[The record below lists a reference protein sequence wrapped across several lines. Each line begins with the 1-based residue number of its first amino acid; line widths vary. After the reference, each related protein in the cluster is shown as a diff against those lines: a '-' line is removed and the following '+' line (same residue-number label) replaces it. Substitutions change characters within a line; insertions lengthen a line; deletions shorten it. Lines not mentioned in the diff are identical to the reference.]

1 MALTPE
7 QEWTL
12 VGCGLIAHADE
23 ILDIGE
29 WDEVLRYVGSTLSEA
44 DQQVWMEILSEPGSA
59 GAALRRARAAARR
72 GRGGAAAPLLADG
85 AGGRHRHGHRGDA
98 CTTASLA
105 RSAMDLEQVARWREM
120 WTRQAHARAE
130 LTVSLAAMFVN
141 LDGHL
146 DFHEAIHFD
155 NLLERLPIP
164 VGRRVELSELLHTP
178 PTFDDLVERLIDA
191 RPGGAGPR
199 AALAGAA
206 AAREPAR
213 RSRARA
219 VLRAV
224 AAGARQSPGEVER
237 LLDHDANNQ

>member
-29 WDEVLRYVGSTLSEA
+29 WDEVLRYVGATLSEA
-44 DQQVWMEILSEPGSA
+44 DQQVWMEILSNQEQLEQRFGSLSPLPSEQ
-59 GAALRRARAAARR
+59 GEELLRRCWQMA
-72 GRGGAAAPLLADG
+72 LADG
-85 AGGRHRHGHRGDA
+85 TGSDIEATVHDRI
-98 CTTASLA
+98 A
-105 RSAMDLEQVARWREM
+105 RKLGIDLEHTARMREA
-120 WTRQAHARAE
+120 WTIQAHARAE

-178 PTFDDLVERLIDA
+178 PTFDALVDRLLALDTGERM
-191 RPGGAGPR
+191 R
-199 AALAGAA
+199 ALHSLV
-206 AAREPAR
+206 PL
-213 RSRARA
+213 
-219 VLRAV
+219 LRASRRGGRERELFFQLSRKV
-224 AAGARQSPGEVER
+224 LGPQGEQ
-237 LLDHDANNQ
+237 LLTE

>member
-1 MALTPE
+1 MALTSE

-29 WDEVLRYVGSTLSEA
+29 WDEVLRYVGATLSEP
-44 DQQVWMEILSEPGSA
+44 DQQVWMEILSNQDQLEQRFTALAPLAPEQGEEL
-59 GAALRRARAAARR
+59 LRRCWQMA
-72 GRGGAAAPLLADG
+72 LADG
-85 AGGRHRHGHRGDA
+85 TGSDIEATVHDRI
-98 CTTASLA
+98 A
-105 RSAMDLEQVARWREM
+105 RRLGIDLDHVARMRET
-120 WTRQAHARAE
+120 WTLQAHARAE

-178 PTFDDLVERLIDA
+178 PTFDALVERLLTLDTA
-191 RPGGAGPR
+191 ERMR
-199 AALAGAA
+199 ALHSLV
-206 AAREPAR
+206 PL
-213 RSRARA
+213 
-219 VLRAV
+219 LRASRRGGRERELFFQLSRRV
-224 AAGARQSPGEVER
+224 LGPQGEVEK
-237 LLDHDANNQ
+237 LLDNDGH

>member
-29 WDEVLRYVGSTLSEA
+29 WDEVLRYVGATLSEA
-44 DQQVWMEILSEPGSA
+44 DQQVWMEVLSNQEQLEQRFAELVPLPPNQA
-59 GAALRRARAAARR
+59 EELLRRCWQMA
-72 GRGGAAAPLLADG
+72 LADG
-85 AGGRHRHGHRGDA
+85 TGSDIEATVHDRI
-98 CTTASLA
+98 A
-105 RSAMDLEQVARWREM
+105 RRLSFDLDLVARMREA
-120 WTRQAHARAE
+120 WTLQAHARAE

-178 PTFDDLVERLIDA
+178 PTFDALVDRLLALDTGERM
-191 RPGGAGPR
+191 R
-199 AALAGAA
+199 ALHSLV
-206 AAREPAR
+206 PL
-213 RSRARA
+213 
-219 VLRAV
+219 LRASRRGGRERELFFQLSRKV
-224 AAGARQSPGEVER
+224 LGPQGEVER
-237 LLDHDANNQ
+237 LLDNDGGAT

>member
-29 WDEVLRYVGSTLSEA
+29 WDEVLRYVGATLSEV
-44 DQQVWMEILSEPGSA
+44 DQQVWMEILSNQEQLEQRFAELTPLAPTEGEEL
-59 GAALRRARAAARR
+59 LRRCWQMA
-72 GRGGAAAPLLADG
+72 LADG
-85 AGGRHRHGHRGDA
+85 TGSDIEATVHDRI
-98 CTTASLA
+98 A
-105 RSAMDLEQVARWREM
+105 RRLGLDLDLVARMRDA
-120 WTRQAHARAE
+120 WTVQAHARAE

-178 PTFDDLVERLIDA
+178 PTFDALVDRLLALDTGERM
-191 RPGGAGPR
+191 R
-199 AALAGAA
+199 ALHSLV
-206 AAREPAR
+206 PL
-213 RSRARA
+213 
-219 VLRAV
+219 LRASRRGGRERELFFQLSRKV
-224 AAGARQSPGEVER
+224 LGPQEGVER
-237 LLDHDANNQ
+237 LLENDGSAS

>member
-12 VGCGLIAHADE
+12 VGCGLVAHADE

-29 WDEVLRYVGSTLSEA
+29 WDEVLRYVGSTLSEV
-44 DQQVWMEILSEPGSA
+44 DQQVWMEILSNQDQLEQRFGELGPLPDGA
-59 GAALRRARAAARR
+59 GEELLRRCWQMA
-72 GRGGAAAPLLADG
+72 LADG
-85 AGGRHRHGHRGDA
+85 VGTDVEATVHDRI
-98 CTTASLA
+98 A
-105 RSAMDLEQVARWREM
+105 RKIGADLEQVARWRET

-178 PTFDDLVERLIDA
+178 PTLEDLVERLIALD
-191 RPGGAGPR
+191 PGERVR
-199 AALAGAA
+199 ALHSLV
-206 AAREPAR
+206 PL
-213 RSRARA
+213 
-219 VLRAV
+219 LRASRRGGRERELFFELSHRV
-224 AAGARQSPGEVER
+224 LGSQREVER
-237 LLDHDANNQ
+237 LLDVDGSVV

>member
-29 WDEVLRYVGSTLSEA
+29 WDEVLRYVGATLSEA
-44 DQQVWMEILSEPGSA
+44 DQQVWMEILSNQDQLEQRFAELAPLTPGTSEEL
-59 GAALRRARAAARR
+59 LRRCWQMA
-72 GRGGAAAPLLADG
+72 LADG
-85 AGGRHRHGHRGDA
+85 TGSDVEATVHDRI
-98 CTTASLA
+98 A
-105 RSAMDLEQVARWREM
+105 RRLGVDLEHVAKWREV
-120 WTRQAHARAE
+120 WTEQAHARAE

-178 PTFDDLVERLIDA
+178 PTFDALVDRLLELDAGERV
-191 RPGGAGPR
+191 R
-199 AALAGAA
+199 ALHSLV
-206 AAREPAR
+206 PL
-213 RSRARA
+213 
-219 VLRAV
+219 LRASRRGGRERELFFQLSRKV
-224 AAGARQSPGEVER
+224 LGPQGDVER
-237 LLDHDANNQ
+237 LLENDGVP

>member
-29 WDEVLRYVGSTLSEA
+29 WDEVLRYVGATLSEA
-44 DQQVWMEILSEPGSA
+44 DQQVWMEVLSNQDQLEQRFAELVPLPPTQA
-59 GAALRRARAAARR
+59 EELLRRCWQMA
-72 GRGGAAAPLLADG
+72 LADG
-85 AGGRHRHGHRGDA
+85 TGSDIEATVHDRI
-98 CTTASLA
+98 A
-105 RSAMDLEQVARWREM
+105 RRLSFDLDLVARMRET
-120 WTRQAHARAE
+120 WTLQAHARAE

-178 PTFDDLVERLIDA
+178 PTFDALVDRLLALDTGERM
-191 RPGGAGPR
+191 R
-199 AALAGAA
+199 ALHSLV
-206 AAREPAR
+206 PL
-213 RSRARA
+213 
-219 VLRAV
+219 LRASRRGGRERELFFQLSRKV
-224 AAGARQSPGEVER
+224 LGPQGEVER
-237 LLDHDANNQ
+237 LLDNDGSAS

>member
-12 VGCGLIAHADE
+12 VGCGLVAHADE

-29 WDEVLRYVGSTLSEA
+29 WDEVLRYVGSTLSA
-44 DQQVWMEILSEPGSA
+44 VDQQVWMEVLSHQDQLEQRFGQLRPLPDGEA
-59 GAALRRARAAARR
+59 EELLRRCWQMA
-72 GRGGAAAPLLADG
+72 LADG
-85 AGGRHRHGHRGDA
+85 VGTDVEATVHDRIARKAGV
-98 CTTASLA
+98 
-105 RSAMDLEQVARWREM
+105 DLDLVARWRET

-164 VGRRVELSELLHTP
+164 VGRRVELSELLHSP
-178 PTFDDLVERLIDA
+178 PTFDALVERLLTLDTGE
-191 RPGGAGPR
+191 RVR
-199 AALAGAA
+199 ALHSLV
-206 AAREPAR
+206 PL
-213 RSRARA
+213 
-219 VLRAV
+219 LRASRRGGRERELFFELSRRV
-224 AAGARQSPGEVER
+224 LGTQGEVER
-237 LLDHDANNQ
+237 LLDPDAGVT

>member
-29 WDEVLRYVGSTLSEA
+29 WDEVLRYVGATLSEA
-44 DQQVWMEILSEPGSA
+44 DQQVWMEVLSNQEQLEQRFAELVPLPPNQA
-59 GAALRRARAAARR
+59 EELLRRCWQMA
-72 GRGGAAAPLLADG
+72 LADG
-85 AGGRHRHGHRGDA
+85 TGSDIEATVHDRI
-98 CTTASLA
+98 A
-105 RSAMDLEQVARWREM
+105 RRLSFDLDLVARMREA
-120 WTRQAHARAE
+120 WTLQAHARAE

-164 VGRRVELSELLHTP
+164 VGRRVELSELLHSP
-178 PTFDDLVERLIDA
+178 PTFEALVERLMTLDTA
-191 RPGGAGPR
+191 ERVR
-199 AALAGAA
+199 ALHSLV
-206 AAREPAR
+206 PL
-213 RSRARA
+213 
-219 VLRAV
+219 LRASRRGGRERELFFPLSRRV
-224 AAGARQSPGEVER
+224 LGSQPGEVER
-237 LLDHDANNQ
+237 LLDPDTNNH

>member
-29 WDEVLRYVGSTLSEA
+29 WDEVLRYVGATLSEP
-44 DQQVWMEILSEPGSA
+44 DQQIWMEILSNQEQLEQRFSA
-59 GAALRRARAAARR
+59 LAPLPPDQAEELLRRCWQMA
-72 GRGGAAAPLLADG
+72 LADG
-85 AGGRHRHGHRGDA
+85 TGSDIEATVHDRI
-98 CTTASLA
+98 A
-105 RSAMDLEQVARWREM
+105 RRLGVDLDHVARMRET
-120 WTRQAHARAE
+120 WTLQAHARAE

-178 PTFDDLVERLIDA
+178 PTFDALVERLLTLDTA
-191 RPGGAGPR
+191 ERMR
-199 AALAGAA
+199 ALHSLV
-206 AAREPAR
+206 PL
-213 RSRARA
+213 
-219 VLRAV
+219 LRASRRGGRERELFFQLSRRV
-224 AAGARQSPGEVER
+224 LGPQGEVEK
-237 LLDHDANNQ
+237 LLDNDGH

>member
-12 VGCGLIAHADE
+12 VSCGLIAHADE

-29 WDEVLRYVGSTLSEA
+29 WDEVLRYVGATLSEG
-44 DQQVWMEILSEPGSA
+44 DQQVWMEVLSNQDQLEHRFSELAPLPA
-59 GAALRRARAAARR
+59 GTEEELLRRCWQMA
-72 GRGGAAAPLLADG
+72 LADG
-85 AGGRHRHGHRGDA
+85 TGSDIEATVHDRI
-98 CTTASLA
+98 A
-105 RSAMDLEQVARWREM
+105 RRLGVDLDQAARWREI
-120 WTRQAHARAE
+120 WTEQAHARAE

-178 PTFDDLVERLIDA
+178 PTFDSLVDRLLALDAGERV
-191 RPGGAGPR
+191 R
-199 AALAGAA
+199 ALHSLV
-206 AAREPAR
+206 PL
-213 RSRARA
+213 
-219 VLRAV
+219 LRASRRGGRERELFFQLSRKV
-224 AAGARQSPGEVER
+224 LGSQGDVER
-237 LLDHDANNQ
+237 LLENDGTG

>member
-29 WDEVLRYVGSTLSEA
+29 WDEVLRYVGATLSDA
-44 DQQVWMEILSEPGSA
+44 DQQVWMEVLSNQEQLEQRFAELTPLAPAEGEEL
-59 GAALRRARAAARR
+59 LRRCWQMA
-72 GRGGAAAPLLADG
+72 LADG
-85 AGGRHRHGHRGDA
+85 TGSDIEATVHDRI
-98 CTTASLA
+98 A
-105 RSAMDLEQVARWREM
+105 RRLGVDLDHVAKMREA
-120 WTRQAHARAE
+120 WTVQAHARAE

-178 PTFDDLVERLIDA
+178 PTFDALVDRLLALDSGERM
-191 RPGGAGPR
+191 R
-199 AALAGAA
+199 ALHSLV
-206 AAREPAR
+206 PL
-213 RSRARA
+213 
-219 VLRAV
+219 LRASRRGGRERELFFQLSRKV
-224 AAGARQSPGEVER
+224 LGPQGEVEK
-237 LLDHDANNQ
+237 LLDNDGS

>member
-44 DQQVWMEILSEPGSA
+44 DQQVWMEILSDQDQLEQRFGELRPLPEG
-59 GAALRRARAAARR
+59 GGEELLRRCWQMA
-72 GRGGAAAPLLADG
+72 LADG
-85 AGGRHRHGHRGDA
+85 VGTDIE
-98 CTTASLA
+98 ASVHDRIA
-105 RSAMDLEQVARWREM
+105 RRVGVDLEHVARWREA
-120 WTRQAHARAE
+120 WTLQAHARAE

-164 VGRRVELSELLHTP
+164 VGRRVELSELLHSP
-178 PTFDDLVERLIDA
+178 PTFEALVERLMTLDTA
-191 RPGGAGPR
+191 ERVR
-199 AALAGAA
+199 ALHSLV
-206 AAREPAR
+206 PL
-213 RSRARA
+213 
-219 VLRAV
+219 LRASRRGGRERELFFSLSRRV
-224 AAGARQSPGEVER
+224 LGSQPGEVER
-237 LLDHDANNQ
+237 LLDPDANNQ

>member
-12 VGCGLIAHADE
+12 VGCGLVAHADE

-44 DQQVWMEILSEPGSA
+44 DQQVWMEILSDQDQLEQRFGELRPLPEGS
-59 GAALRRARAAARR
+59 GEELLRRCWQMA
-72 GRGGAAAPLLADG
+72 LADG
-85 AGGRHRHGHRGDA
+85 VGTDIE
-98 CTTASLA
+98 ASVHDRIA
-105 RSAMDLEQVARWREM
+105 RRVGVDLDVVARWRET

-164 VGRRVELSELLHTP
+164 VGRRVELSELLHSP
-178 PTFDDLVERLIDA
+178 PTFEALVERLMTLDTA
-191 RPGGAGPR
+191 ERVR
-199 AALAGAA
+199 ALHSLV
-206 AAREPAR
+206 PL
-213 RSRARA
+213 
-219 VLRAV
+219 LRASRRGGRERELFFSLSRKV
-224 AAGARQSPGEVER
+224 LGSQPGEVER
-237 LLDHDANNQ
+237 LLDPDAGNQ

>member
-29 WDEVLRYVGSTLSEA
+29 WDEVLRYVGATLSEA
-44 DQQVWMEILSEPGSA
+44 DQQVWMEVLSNQEQLEQRFGELSPLPSGQA
-59 GAALRRARAAARR
+59 EELLRRCWQMA
-72 GRGGAAAPLLADG
+72 LADG
-85 AGGRHRHGHRGDA
+85 TGSDIEATVHDRI
-98 CTTASLA
+98 A
-105 RSAMDLEQVARWREM
+105 RRLGMDLDHVARMREQ
-120 WTRQAHARAE
+120 WTLQAHARAE

-178 PTFDDLVERLIDA
+178 PTFDALVDRLLALDTGERM
-191 RPGGAGPR
+191 R
-199 AALAGAA
+199 ALHSLV
-206 AAREPAR
+206 PL
-213 RSRARA
+213 
-219 VLRAV
+219 LRASRRGGRERELFFQLSRKV
-224 AAGARQSPGEVER
+224 LGPQGEVER
-237 LLDHDANNQ
+237 LLENDGGAS

>member
-12 VGCGLIAHADE
+12 VGCGLVAHADE

-29 WDEVLRYVGSTLSEA
+29 WDEVLRYVGSTLSES
-44 DQQVWMEILSEPGSA
+44 DQQVWMEILSNQDQLEQRFGELAPLPIGSA
-59 GAALRRARAAARR
+59 EELLRRCWQMA
-72 GRGGAAAPLLADG
+72 LADG
-85 AGGRHRHGHRGDA
+85 TGTDVEATVHDRI
-98 CTTASLA
+98 A
-105 RSAMDLEQVARWREM
+105 RKVGADLDQVARWRET

-178 PTFDDLVERLIDA
+178 PSFDDLVERLQALDTA
-191 RPGGAGPR
+191 ERVR
-199 AALAGAA
+199 ALHSLV
-206 AAREPAR
+206 PL
-213 RSRARA
+213 
-219 VLRAV
+219 LRASRRGGRERELFFELSRRV
-224 AAGARQSPGEVER
+224 LGSQGDIER
-237 LLDHDANNQ
+237 LLEHDGSAG

>member
-29 WDEVLRYVGSTLSEA
+29 WDEVLRYVGATLSEA
-44 DQQVWMEILSEPGSA
+44 DQQVWMEVLSNQEQLEQRFGELTPLPA
-59 GAALRRARAAARR
+59 NQAEELLRRCWQMA
-72 GRGGAAAPLLADG
+72 LADG
-85 AGGRHRHGHRGDA
+85 TGSDIEATVHDRI
-98 CTTASLA
+98 A
-105 RSAMDLEQVARWREM
+105 RRLGVDLDHVARMREQ
-120 WTRQAHARAE
+120 WTIQANARAE

-178 PTFDDLVERLIDA
+178 PTFDNLVDRLLALDTGERM
-191 RPGGAGPR
+191 R
-199 AALAGAA
+199 ALHSLV
-206 AAREPAR
+206 PL
-213 RSRARA
+213 
-219 VLRAV
+219 LRASRRGGRERELFFQLSRRV
-224 AAGARQSPGEVER
+224 LGPQGEVER
-237 LLDHDANNQ
+237 MLDNDGSAS

>member
-29 WDEVLRYVGSTLSEA
+29 WDEVLRYVGATLSEV
-44 DQQVWMEILSEPGSA
+44 DQQVWMEILSNQEQLEQRFAELAPLPTNEGEEL
-59 GAALRRARAAARR
+59 LRRCWQMA
-72 GRGGAAAPLLADG
+72 LADG
-85 AGGRHRHGHRGDA
+85 TGSDIEATVHDRI
-98 CTTASLA
+98 A
-105 RSAMDLEQVARWREM
+105 RRLGIDLDHVARMREA
-120 WTRQAHARAE
+120 WTVQAHARAE

-178 PTFDDLVERLIDA
+178 PTFDALVDRLLALDTGERM
-191 RPGGAGPR
+191 R
-199 AALAGAA
+199 ALHSLV
-206 AAREPAR
+206 PL
-213 RSRARA
+213 
-219 VLRAV
+219 LRASRRGGRERELFFQLSRKV
-224 AAGARQSPGEVER
+224 LGPQEGVER
-237 LLDHDANNQ
+237 LLETDGSAS

>member
-12 VGCGLIAHADE
+12 VGCGLVAHADE

-29 WDEVLRYVGSTLSEA
+29 WDEVLRYVGSTLSDA
-44 DQQVWMEILSEPGSA
+44 DQQVWMEILSDQSLLEQRFSELDPLPERDCEA
-59 GAALRRARAAARR
+59 LLRRAWQMA
-72 GRGGAAAPLLADG
+72 LADG
-85 AGGRHRHGHRGDA
+85 VGTDVEATVHDRI
-98 CTTASLA
+98 A
-105 RSAMDLEQVARWREM
+105 RKLGVELDRVARWRET

-164 VGRRVELSELLHTP
+164 MGRRVELSELLHSP
-178 PTFDDLVERLIDA
+178 PTFDALVERLMMLDTAERI
-191 RPGGAGPR
+191 R
-199 AALAGAA
+199 ALHSLV
-206 AAREPAR
+206 PL
-213 RSRARA
+213 
-219 VLRAV
+219 LRASRRGGRERELFFSLSRRV
-224 AAGARQSPGEVER
+224 LGNQAAGEK
-237 LLDHDANNQ
+237 LLDPDAHGQ

>member
-29 WDEVLRYVGSTLSEA
+29 WDEVLRYVGATLSEA
-44 DQQVWMEILSEPGSA
+44 DQQVWMEVLSNQEQLEQRFGELSPLPSSKA
-59 GAALRRARAAARR
+59 EELLRRCWQMA
-72 GRGGAAAPLLADG
+72 LADG
-85 AGGRHRHGHRGDA
+85 TGSDIEATVHDRI
-98 CTTASLA
+98 A
-105 RSAMDLEQVARWREM
+105 RRLGVDLDHVARMREQ
-120 WTRQAHARAE
+120 WTLQAHARAE

-178 PTFDDLVERLIDA
+178 PTFDALVDRLLALDTGERM
-191 RPGGAGPR
+191 R
-199 AALAGAA
+199 ALHSLV
-206 AAREPAR
+206 PL
-213 RSRARA
+213 
-219 VLRAV
+219 LRASRRGGRERELFFQLSRKV
-224 AAGARQSPGEVER
+224 LGPQGEVER
-237 LLDHDANNQ
+237 LLENDGGAS

>member
-29 WDEVLRYVGSTLSEA
+29 WDEVLRYVGATLSEV
-44 DQQVWMEILSEPGSA
+44 DQQVWMEILSNQEQLEQRFAELAPLPTNEGEEL
-59 GAALRRARAAARR
+59 LRRCWQMA
-72 GRGGAAAPLLADG
+72 LADG
-85 AGGRHRHGHRGDA
+85 TGSDIEATVHDRI
-98 CTTASLA
+98 A
-105 RSAMDLEQVARWREM
+105 RRLGIDLDHVARMREA
-120 WTRQAHARAE
+120 WTVQAHARAE

-178 PTFDDLVERLIDA
+178 PTFDALVDRLLALDTGERM
-191 RPGGAGPR
+191 R
-199 AALAGAA
+199 ALHSLV
-206 AAREPAR
+206 PL
-213 RSRARA
+213 
-219 VLRAV
+219 LRASRRGGRERELFFQLSRKV
-224 AAGARQSPGEVER
+224 LGPQEGVER
-237 LLDHDANNQ
+237 LLENDGSAS

>member
-29 WDEVLRYVGSTLSEA
+29 WDEVLRYVGATLSEV
-44 DQQVWMEILSEPGSA
+44 DQQVWMEILSNQEQLEQRFAELTPLPPAEGEEL
-59 GAALRRARAAARR
+59 LRRCWQMA
-72 GRGGAAAPLLADG
+72 LADG
-85 AGGRHRHGHRGDA
+85 TGSDIEATVHDRI
-98 CTTASLA
+98 A
-105 RSAMDLEQVARWREM
+105 RRLGVDLDHVARMREA
-120 WTRQAHARAE
+120 WTVQAHARAE

-178 PTFDDLVERLIDA
+178 PTFDALVERLLGLDTGE
-191 RPGGAGPR
+191 RMR
-199 AALAGAA
+199 ALHSLV
-206 AAREPAR
+206 PL
-213 RSRARA
+213 
-219 VLRAV
+219 LRASRRGGRERELFFQLSRKV
-224 AAGARQSPGEVER
+224 LGPQEGVER
-237 LLDHDANNQ
+237 LLETDGSAS

>member
-29 WDEVLRYVGSTLSEA
+29 WDEVLRYVGATLSEA
-44 DQQVWMEILSEPGSA
+44 DQQIWMEILSNQEQLEQRF
-59 GAALRRARAAARR
+59 AALTPLAHEQGEELLRRCWQMA
-72 GRGGAAAPLLADG
+72 LADG
-85 AGGRHRHGHRGDA
+85 TGSDIEATVHDRI
-98 CTTASLA
+98 A
-105 RSAMDLEQVARWREM
+105 RKLGVELEWVARMREA
-120 WTRQAHARAE
+120 WTQQAHARAE

-178 PTFDDLVERLIDA
+178 PTFDALVDRLLALDTGERM
-191 RPGGAGPR
+191 R
-199 AALAGAA
+199 ALHSLV
-206 AAREPAR
+206 PL
-213 RSRARA
+213 
-219 VLRAV
+219 LRASRRGGRERELFFQLSRKV
-224 AAGARQSPGEVER
+224 LGPQGEG
-237 LLDHDANNQ
+237 LLSEH